1 MSAADQRS
9 SLSDS
14 PWYWVL
20 VFSLMALAALAAIS
34 GKYGRRQANIER
46 QYQARERIAEKQATE
61 NNPPGDARLNNSE
74 ARRPLATPGDQLI
87 PLWPLAILL
96 GLVAIVAA
104 AMLFRASRAVP
115 GPDSS
120 VNSP

>member
-1 MSAADQRS
+1 
-9 SLSDS
+9 
-14 PWYWVL
+14 
-20 VFSLMALAALAAIS
+20 MALAALAAIS